1 MADPRLLPLPKLPTI
16 ATRVR
21 SSSTSSRSSSPRGTA
36 GTPQQPAPGWL
47 MWFVLSVAF
56 FSFSLVAI
64 AWGNVNGNAPADD
77 LPRSQAGSML
87 APLCGPV
94 IHDAFATLGELWVA
108 GCCNCLAGGAHDG
121 TSFGDLTNG

>member
-21 SSSTSSRSSSPRGTA
+21 SSSTSSTSSYECTVDTSQQ
-36 GTPQQPAPGWL
+36 QQPAAGWL

-77 LPRSQAGSML
+77 LPRSRAGSML
-87 APLCGPV
+87 PPLCGPV
-94 IHDAFATLGELWVA
+94 IHDAFSTLGELQVA
-108 GCCNCLAGGAHDG
+108 G
-121 TSFGDLTNG
+121 LTVAP